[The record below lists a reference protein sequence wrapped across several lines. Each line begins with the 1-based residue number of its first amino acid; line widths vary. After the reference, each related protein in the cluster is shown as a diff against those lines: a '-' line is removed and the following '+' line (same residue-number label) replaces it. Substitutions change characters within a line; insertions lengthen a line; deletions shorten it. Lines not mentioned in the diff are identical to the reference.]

1 MVNPRDV
8 AGERRRKRR
17 NTKCTWTLHTHA
29 GDNCTHTSTQVLGT
43 TVPTQV
49 LKCWGQLYPHKSLK
63 CWGQLYPH
71 KSLKCWG
78 QLYPHVTQV
87 LGTTVPTQV
96 TQVLGTTIPTQVTQV
111 LGTTTHTSTQ
121 VLGTTVPTQVLKC
134 WVQLYLLKCFIFHC
148 CESIFTAMHVVRL
161 VPEFWLSTHW
171 IASRFFVGIYSGM
184 LRSSLCVF
192 SLISVPETASFGL
205 VVKASASGV
214 EDQEFD
220 SHLCCGDFS
229 RSSHTSDLEIE
240 TRVTTLP
247 SAWHYKV
254 SAGTGQPGVSVLW
267 LCEEESWSATSISV
281 WQYFSEQIRPWDT
294 LACCWDVKQPAN
306 THHHARVIVLR
317 LECQLCWIC

>member
-1 MVNPRDV
+1 M
-8 AGERRRKRR
+8 
-17 NTKCTWTLHTHA
+17 CTWTLHTHA

-71 KSLKCWG
+71 KYSSAGYNCT
-78 QLYPHVTQV
+78 HTSTEV
-87 LGTTVPTQV
+87 LGTTV
-96 TQVLGTTIPTQVTQV
+96 
-111 LGTTTHTSTQ
+111 STQ
-121 VLGTTVPTQVLKC
+121 V
-134 WVQLYLLKCFIFHC
+134 LKCFIFHC
-148 CESIFTAMHVVRL
+148 YESIFTAMHVVRL

-192 SLISVPETASFGL
+192 SLISVAETASFGL